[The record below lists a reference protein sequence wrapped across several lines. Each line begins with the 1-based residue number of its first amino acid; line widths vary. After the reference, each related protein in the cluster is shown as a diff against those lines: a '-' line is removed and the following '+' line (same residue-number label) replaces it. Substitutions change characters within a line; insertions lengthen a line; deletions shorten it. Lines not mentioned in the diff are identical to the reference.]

1 MAVDYGVPVEL
12 YIEALQAELAGVT
25 GKSDADKAHRAEIEA
40 ELAVARNEPVS
51 PVDADG
57 SRF

>member
-1 MAVDYGVPVEL
+1 MAIDYGVPVEK
-12 YIEALQAELAGVT
+12 YIEGLQAELAGVT

-40 ELAVARNEPVS
+40 ELLVARNEPVS